1 MIIKYWTG
9 KIHMS
14 NISFKQYRAIDLGIL
29 AVILFVAETITAK
42 AANSW
47 FPTELYMLSPLV
59 AVICIVMMR
68 WGGFAAIHA
77 VIGGAAFCLALG
89 ATAEQFVVYCIGNCF
104 ALVSLILIKALGKQK
119 IRDRVWLT
127 IIFTVL
133 AFVGTELGR
142 GLVSLIFGLAI
153 DAVLAFFTTDSL
165 SLVFAV
171 VVVLISRRVDG
182 LFEDQK
188 AYLIRTESE
197 RRRARSSDNFE

>member
-29 AVILFVAETITAK
+29 AVILFVAETITAN

-47 FPTELYMLSPLV
+47 FPTELYMLSPSV

-89 ATAEQFVVYCIGNCF
+89 ATAEQFAVYCIGNCF